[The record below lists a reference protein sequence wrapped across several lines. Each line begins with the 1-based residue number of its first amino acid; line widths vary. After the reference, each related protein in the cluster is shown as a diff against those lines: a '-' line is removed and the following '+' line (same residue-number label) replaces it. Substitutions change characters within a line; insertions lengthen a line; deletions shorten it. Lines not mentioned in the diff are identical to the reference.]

1 MKILSIE
8 TSFDETAA
16 AVTEGRKVLSNIVY
30 SQVLLHKNWGG
41 VVPTIA
47 KRAHEEKIDFVIEE
61 ALSKEKK
68 FDYIAVTYGP
78 GLSIALEVGMKKA
91 IELAKKYK
99 KKIIPVNHMEG
110 HIYSPFLQNSV
121 GNPKRNFEFPYI
133 GLLVSG
139 AHTELV
145 LWEDYLKFKI
155 LGETVDDAA
164 GEALD
169 KASKMFGLGY
179 PGGALIERLALKVKN
194 QDFYKFPRPMR
205 GSKDLNFS
213 FSGLKTSLYYL
224 LKDMSEKEKNKK
236 LEEILSSFQ
245 EAVFH
250 SIIIK
255 TRKAIEK
262 TGVKKIALGG
272 GVSANKRLRNLLNKL
287 VKENNG
293 ELIYPKKEF
302 CTDNAAMIGVVAYY
316 KAEAGIFVKNFKTF
330 ERQPRLSLDMLY

>member
-1 MKILSIE
+1 M
-8 TSFDETAA
+8 
-16 AVTEGRKVLSNIVY
+16 
-30 SQVLLHKNWGG
+30 
-41 VVPTIA
+41 
-47 KRAHEEKIDFVIEE
+47 
-61 ALSKEKK
+61 
-68 FDYIAVTYGP
+68 
-78 GLSIALEVGMKKA
+78 
-91 IELAKKYK
+91 

-110 HIYSPFLQNSV
+110 HIYSSFIQNSV
-121 GNPKRNFEFPYI
+121 GNPKKPFEFPYI

-145 LWEDYLKFKI
+145 LWEDYLNFKI

-169 KASKMFGLGY
+169 KASKMLGLGY

-194 QDFYKFPRPMR
+194 KDFYNFPRPMR

-224 LKDMSEKEKNKK
+224 LKDMSEKEKNKR
-236 LEEILSSFQ
+236 LEELLSSFQ
-245 EAVFH
+245 EAVFD

-255 TRKAIEK
+255 TRKAIEQ
-262 TGVKKIALGG
+262 TGVKKIVLGG

-287 VKENNG
+287 VKENKG

-302 CTDNAAMIGVVAYY
+302 CTDNAAMIGIAGYY
-316 KAEAGIFVKNFKTF
+316 KAKAGIFVKNFKTF
-330 ERQPRLSLDMLY
+330 ERQPRLSINSKS